1 MQGDGQ
7 GPTTIILNFRGK
19 TYPHNN
25 SMSAAYAV
33 GREIPEWDVKLDLC
47 NADAVLYQLNYRPT
61 GRWQL
66 YMWVYDKP
74 VNSGYL
80 TIIIFYEGTL
90 EMK

>member
-47 NADAVLYQLNYRPT
+47 NADAVLY
-61 GRWQL
+61 
-66 YMWVYDKP
+66 
-74 VNSGYL
+74 
-80 TIIIFYEGTL
+80 
-90 EMK
+90 